1 MKKQKTIKTIRIYEK
16 LLDEG
21 KITPDGAAYQRMQ
34 QLKLRRILGKRKQN
48 A

>member
-1 MKKQKTIKTIRIYEK
+1 MKKQKTIKIIRIYEK

-21 KITPDGAAYQRMQ
+21 RMIPDGAAYHRMQ